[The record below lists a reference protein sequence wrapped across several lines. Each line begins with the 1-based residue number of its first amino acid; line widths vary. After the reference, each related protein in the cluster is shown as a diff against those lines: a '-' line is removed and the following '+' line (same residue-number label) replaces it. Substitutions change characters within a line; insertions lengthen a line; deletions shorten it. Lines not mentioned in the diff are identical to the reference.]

1 MREPSVSTGQKAIV
15 GKSFPGRGSNY
26 SKSLKVQSKEVKGLG
41 WREEGE
47 EQ

>member
-1 MREPSVSTGQKAIV
+1 MREPSTSTTQKAIE
-15 GKSFPGRGSNY
+15 GKSFPSRGRNY

-47 EQ
+47 EP